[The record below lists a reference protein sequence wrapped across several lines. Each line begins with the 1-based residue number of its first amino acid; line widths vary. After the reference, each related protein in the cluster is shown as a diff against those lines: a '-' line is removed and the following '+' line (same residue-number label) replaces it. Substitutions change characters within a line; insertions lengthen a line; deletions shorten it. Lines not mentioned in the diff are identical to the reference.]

1 MSYDHHS
8 PGFQIEIETGTEPR
22 VCAHVHG
29 YFPNVLDPK
38 LKYGKKKNRHKSIQ
52 KFILIKM
59 D

>member
-29 YFPNVLDPK
+29 YFPNVGPK
-38 LKYGKKKNRHKSIQ
+38 
-52 KFILIKM
+52 IKIW
-59 D
+59 